1 MFFKNKKKDNK
12 SWWIIYENNYWNKIV
27 IYECNYRDK
36 INIKICSIKYF
47 TSFIDYRW

>member
-1 MFFKNKKKDNK
+1 MK
-12 SWWIIYENNYWNKIV
+12 IIIKKIV
-27 IYECNYRDK
+27 YEYNYRDK